1 MFIVL
6 GQLSEEED
14 LTFLLKVL
22 YYWEELY
29 PTQTSIGMPKNVEE
43 YLEQK
48 KNHELKKE
56 AIAKSNAAAAA

>member
-1 MFIVL
+1 MYIVL

-29 PTQTSIGMPKNVEE
+29 PTSTSFSQPKTVEA
-43 YLEQK
+43 YLE
-48 KNHELKKE
+48 
-56 AIAKSNAAAAA
+56 